1 MREVFYCIYKKS
13 NYKVLIYT
21 SIVESILKNRAKFI
35 NKRLVI
41 NKPNGLYK
49 HEKQI
54 LSKIRLDTIS
64 TFHFPDVFNWYD
76 SLVHDCLVKKYYR
89 KVFNLYFRSGKFNK
103 QIDKSI
109 KSKFNVNL
117 VDFIRSHDIEYLKP
131 ICDDIDR
138 IYLPNFQQKEYFSDS
153 IKQVNEAIEI
163 ITLQKR
169 Y

>member
-1 MREVFYCIYKKS
+1 MYS
-13 NYKVLIYT
+13 T
-21 SIVESILKNRAKFI
+21 
-35 NKRLVI
+35 
-41 NKPNGLYK
+41 GM
-49 HEKQI
+49 
-54 LSKIRLDTIS
+54 IRWDM
-64 TFHFPDVFNWYD
+64 
-76 SLVHDCLVKKYYR
+76 
-89 KVFNLYFRSGKFNK
+89 
-103 QIDKSI
+103 IDKSI

-138 IYLPNFQQKEYFSDS
+138 IYLPNFQQKEYFIDS